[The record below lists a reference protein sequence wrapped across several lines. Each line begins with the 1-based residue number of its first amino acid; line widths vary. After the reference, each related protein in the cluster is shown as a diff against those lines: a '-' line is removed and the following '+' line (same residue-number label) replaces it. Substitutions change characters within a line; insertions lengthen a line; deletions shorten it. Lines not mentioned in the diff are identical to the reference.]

1 MSIRAKVTDA
11 GEFLALIPALL
22 GYQPV
27 ESVVVVVFDG
37 TLSRGAMRFDM
48 PADRATAA
56 QLGLVATGLA
66 CRVPDVSRL
75 ALVVYGAPELATSVY
90 ESFSASTEA
99 AGLGIV
105 EALVVAEGA
114 WSRIGSEDAPVPV
127 APLPEQFTE
136 MVAAGDQSTGAVLP
150 DVDPELRAAVADHLA
165 AGTENFLPSEMIRL
179 FERAV
184 DATADALSPA
194 DLATLVFCLARPAL
208 RDVAIVQ
215 WTQGPETGMRALEAQ
230 AAWETGTAYPSDLA
244 SVMWG
249 EGARPDPRILERA
262 LTVCAQA
269 AAVAPVD
276 EQPGA
281 LATVAWLS
289 WSLGRSTH
297 ADAYASQALRIN
309 PEHGLAEI
317 VQSFVNAGH
326 LPAWAFD
333 YFTFESRE
341 AANRQ
346 VEQR

>member
-48 PADRATAA
+48 PRDRATAA
-56 QLGLVATGLA
+56 QFGSVATGLA

-75 ALVVYGAPELATSVY
+75 ALVVFGAPELAASVH
-90 ESFSASTEA
+90 ESFRSSAEA

-105 EALVVAEGA
+105 EALVVAEGS
-114 WSRIGSEDAPVPV
+114 WSRIGSDDAPAAV
-127 APLPEQFTE
+127 APLPEQFTD

-150 DVDPELRAAVADHLA
+150 DVDPELRAAVADHLV
-165 AGTENFLPSEMIRL
+165 AGTENFLPSEMITL

-184 DATADALSPA
+184 DATADALSPV
-194 DLATLVFCLARPAL
+194 DLAALVFCLARPAL

-215 WTQGPETGMRALEAQ
+215 WTQGIETGMRALEAQ
-230 AAWETGTAYPSDLA
+230 AAWDTGTAYPSDLA

-269 AAVAPVD
+269 AAVAPAD

-289 WSLGRSTH
+289 WALGRSTH

-317 VQSFVNAGH
+317 VQSFVNAGP
-326 LPAWAFD
+326 LPAWAF
-333 YFTFESRE
+333 ERAGAS
-341 AANRQ
+341 
-346 VEQR
+346 VM